1 MISGKKSCVACNIY
15 VDMQSG
21 GPSLLLFLW
30 MAISPLPLEDLSAP
44 SEKENARSLA
54 RINVNN
60 GLVCCYDCSSEG
72 ALREMWMWRMRLE
85 GSEKRLSQ

>member
-44 SEKENARSLA
+44 SEKENVRLQVA
-54 RINVNN
+54 VNN
-60 GLVCCYDCSSEG
+60 GLVCCYDFSSEG
-72 ALREMWMWRMRLE
+72 ALWEMWMWRMRLE

>member
-15 VDMQSG
+15 VDMHAG
-21 GPSLLLFLW
+21 GSSSLFLW
-30 MAISPLPLEDLSAP
+30 MAISPLPLEGFSATP
-44 SEKENARSLA
+44 EKENVRSQVA
-54 RINVNN
+54 VNN

-72 ALREMWMWRMRLE
+72 ALWEMWMWRMRLE